1 MLRGMTR
8 SEILDELRKLDPE
21 ERAHLIEELWE
32 SVEEDDFFLTDEQA
46 AEIERRAAEL
56 EADPS
61 IGIPWEEIRA
71 DLGKRFG

>member
-1 MLRGMTR
+1 MTR

-21 ERAHLIEELWE
+21 ERAQLIEELWE

-71 DLGKRFG
+71 DLRKRFG

>member
-1 MLRGMTR
+1 MTR
-8 SEILDELRKLDPE
+8 NEILDELRKLDPE
-21 ERAHLIEELWE
+21 ERAQLIEELWE

-71 DLGKRFG
+71 DLRKRFG

>member
-1 MLRGMTR
+1 MTR
-8 SEILDELRKLDPE
+8 NEILDEIRKLAPE
-21 ERAHLIEELWE
+21 ERAQLMEELWD

-71 DLGKRFG
+71 DLRKRFG

>member
-1 MLRGMTR
+1 MTR

-21 ERAHLIEELWE
+21 ERAELIEELWE

-71 DLGKRFG
+71 DLRKRFG